1 MFSLTFKATQSHFAL
16 KMAKSKSVKIDYS
29 EFTRK
34 TQELA
39 RQFKVDEVK
48 FVKEQSALLARDA
61 ARFTPPY
68 ASFPK
73 KSGNGVGT
81 ARDIKMGRW
90 AMENDLYKICSIRK
104 KPTITWAKKA
114 FGIAPVVFE
123 GQAAA
128 CVIDNIS
135 DLHRWHNKHRNKRNR
150 TKMLSYTEKCWTSQV
165 VFNKYLKTQYPK
177 VGRAKAAF
185 LKSAIALGGN
195 SKAPKNVLLN
205 LGRASGTGKMK
216 KSLRGSVGIITA
228 RAGGLAHTIRLV
240 PMLQKD
246 RLLKARR
253 RLQILVKAAAKKARL
268 KVV

>member
-1 MFSLTFKATQSHFAL
+1 MPKHE
-16 KMAKSKSVKIDYS
+16 SVTIDYS
-29 EFTRK
+29 EFSRK

-39 RQFKVDEVK
+39 RQFKVDSVK
-48 FVKEQSALLARDA
+48 FVKEQSGLLARDA

-81 ARDIKMGRW
+81 AKDIKMGKW

-104 KPTITWAKKA
+104 KETIKWAKKA
-114 FGIAPVVFE
+114 FGTGAVIFE

-135 DLHRWHNKHRNKRNR
+135 DLNRWHRKHRKKGNR
-150 TKMLSYTEKCWTSQV
+150 TKKLNYTDRCWTSQMI
-165 VFNKYLKTQYPK
+165 FNRYLKTQYPK
-177 VGRAKAAF
+177 VGRAKAAL
-185 LKSAIALGGN
+185 LKSGIALGSN
-195 SKAPKNVLLN
+195 KKAPKNVLLN
-205 LGRASGTGKMK
+205 LGRASGTGKMIK
-216 KSLRGSVGIITA
+216 GVRGPAGIITA
-228 RAGGLAHTIRLV
+228 SGGGLYHTIRLI

-246 RLLKARR
+246 RTIKARR
-253 RLQILVKAAAKKARL
+253 RLQILVKAAAKKARF